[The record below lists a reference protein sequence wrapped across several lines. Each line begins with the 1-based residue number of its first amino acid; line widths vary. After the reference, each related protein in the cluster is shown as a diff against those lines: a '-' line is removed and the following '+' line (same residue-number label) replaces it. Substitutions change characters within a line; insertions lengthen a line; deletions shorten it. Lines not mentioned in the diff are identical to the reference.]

1 MQSFAHELRIASRCG
16 RFWLSRG
23 APMAAIMPRCRRASP
38 QPLGSLAI
46 VQEQPGYLRIAA
58 AREFSGYPRDF
69 PRGSTPSC
77 AEKCGAQAQTEYET
91 GTPGINSVRAD
102 LSGASARKSSR
113 TRIRDWPVRPARH
126 RRFSAL
132 RRLCKSLD
140 SLSFMGRSPWFRLSH
155 NSTHPSAKELVF
167 FVSRLG
173 VTTHERTELR
183 LWRGLP

>member
-1 MQSFAHELRIASRCG
+1 MWPILAFSGG
-16 RFWLSRG
+16 RV
-23 APMAAIMPRCRRASP
+23 PAIMPRRRRASP
-38 QPLGSLAI
+38 QPLGRWQSCRSNLGMCALRRRANFLGTRAI
-46 VQEQPGYLRIAA
+46 FPAD
-58 AREFSGYPRDF
+58 PRL
-69 PRGSTPSC
+69 PAPKNAEHRPRLNTKPEHRGSTACVP
-77 AEKCGAQAQTEYET
+77 
-91 GTPGINSVRAD
+91 I
-102 LSGASARKSSR
+102 SAALLHAKSSR
-113 TRIRDWPVRPARH
+113 TRIRDWPVCPARH